1 MMWSDDRR
9 WLRLSYAYGVLVAV
23 ALGYFLMRIPI
34 QVSDTFGDVVSL
46 SQPMSDLV
54 KSQLSGSS
62 FLRPG
67 RYVEAKLVY
76 ELANGQYYYAFRLV
90 HVAHV
95 VLLVILIVRL
105 LRPTTAAAALL
116 IPLTLAV
123 LIGNHTFAWT
133 LREAFPINHYLTV
146 VVACAAAANLAFA
159 SHRWWIDALAVVLFV
174 AASLTIE
181 SGLLVWVVFVA
192 AYAVGLRG
200 VSARGVLAVTACLA
214 AYFVLRFAILDVGP
228 PTLLDR
234 EAGIGFQRYGGEQ
247 LQAMFGGHVLPF
259 YAYNVVASIAGL
271 LTAEPRN
278 GIFSMTQELLQSTVS
293 PTSIVAAVSSTI
305 ATMLVLRF
313 VWLRRRQ
320 WLARRF
326 DRADQLMVMFWLVFL
341 ANAAMGYAYTKDVI
355 MAPAGVFFAVAVFVA
370 CGDLVQRLSTQ
381 GRASLA
387 ILAVLTVLSTLWSI
401 RAVGIHAALI
411 RTSHDVHEQWAYV
424 DDWLAQLNFP
434 MSPHVLALKQHLQDD
449 AVVRHPASPLLRE
462 RWTRLFEVE

>member
-1 MMWSDDRR
+1 MMSPEDRR
-9 WLRLSYAYGVLVAV
+9 WLRLSYAYGLLVAA

-46 SQPMSDLV
+46 SRPMSDLV
-54 KSQLSGSS
+54 TGQLSGS

-159 SHRWWIDALAVVLFV
+159 SHRWWIDVLAAVLFV
-174 AASLTIE
+174 AAALTIE
-181 SGLLVWVVFVA
+181 SGLLVWVVFAA

-200 VSARGVLAVTACLA
+200 VSTRGVLAVTACLA
-214 AYFVLRFAILDVGP
+214 SYFVLRFAVLDVGP

-247 LQAMFGGHVLPF
+247 LQAMVGGHVLPF
-259 YAYNVVASIAGL
+259 YAYNVAASIVGL

-278 GIFSMTQELLQSTVS
+278 GIFSMTQSLLQSTVS
-293 PTSIVAAVSSTI
+293 PASIVAAVSSTL
-305 ATMLVLRF
+305 ATMLILRF

-320 WLARRF
+320 WVARRF
-326 DRADQLMVMFWLVFL
+326 DRADQLMVMFWLLFL

-370 CGDLVQRLSTQ
+370 CRDLQLLSPQR
-381 GRASLA
+381 RASLA
-387 ILAVLTVLSTLWSI
+387 TLAVLTVLSTTWSV

-424 DDWLAQLNFP
+424 DEWLAQLNFP
-434 MSPHVLALKQHLQDD
+434 MSPHVLALKQQLQDD
-449 AVVRHPASPLLRE
+449 AVIRHPASPLLRE

>member
-1 MMWSDDRR
+1 
-9 WLRLSYAYGVLVAV
+9 
-23 ALGYFLMRIPI
+23 
-34 QVSDTFGDVVSL
+34 
-46 SQPMSDLV
+46 MSDLV

-105 LRPTTAAAALL
+105 LRPTTAAAPVL

-123 LIGNHTFAWT
+123 LIGHHTFAWT

-181 SGLLVWVVFVA
+181 SGLLVWGVFVA

-228 PTLLDR
+228 PTLL
-234 EAGIGFQRYGGEQ
+234 
-247 LQAMFGGHVLPF
+247 
-259 YAYNVVASIAGL
+259 
-271 LTAEPRN
+271 
-278 GIFSMTQELLQSTVS
+278 
-293 PTSIVAAVSSTI
+293 
-305 ATMLVLRF
+305 
-313 VWLRRRQ
+313 
-320 WLARRF
+320 
-326 DRADQLMVMFWLVFL
+326 
-341 ANAAMGYAYTKDVI
+341 
-355 MAPAGVFFAVAVFVA
+355 
-370 CGDLVQRLSTQ
+370 
-381 GRASLA
+381 
-387 ILAVLTVLSTLWSI
+387 
-401 RAVGIHAALI
+401 
-411 RTSHDVHEQWAYV
+411 
-424 DDWLAQLNFP
+424 
-434 MSPHVLALKQHLQDD
+434 
-449 AVVRHPASPLLRE
+449 
-462 RWTRLFEVE
+462 